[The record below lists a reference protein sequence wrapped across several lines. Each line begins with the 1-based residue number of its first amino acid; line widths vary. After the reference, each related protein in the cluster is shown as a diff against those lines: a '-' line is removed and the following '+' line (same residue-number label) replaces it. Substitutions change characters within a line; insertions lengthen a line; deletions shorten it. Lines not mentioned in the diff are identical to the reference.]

1 MRAVFGVV
9 SILVALAV
17 VAFVARTRL
26 RHEAPAGTVAASAS
40 APAPTVAGEA
50 RAVQEK
56 ARTDVER
63 ALQEGARR
71 TEDADR

>member
-9 SILVALAV
+9 SLLVALAV
-17 VAFVARTRL
+17 VAFVAKTQF
-26 RHEAPAGTVAASAS
+26 RHVASVGDGAAST
-40 APAPTVAGEA
+40 PAPTVAGQA
-50 RAVQEK
+50 RAIEEK